1 MRESPILFGRAGRT
15 GPAPLVVPFRAV
27 PFCFA
32 PFHFVPFRSALLR
45 YVANF
50 NVVHYVEFLWIYA
63 YSGCST
69 LLYLL
74 TSPPS
79 LSHPSCFPPIV
90 LSPSPLRSQ
99 PYART

>member
-50 NVVHYVEFLWIYA
+50 NVVHYVEFLWIRIQR
-63 YSGCST
+63 
-69 LLYLL
+69 L
-74 TSPPS
+74 
-79 LSHPSCFPPIV
+79 
-90 LSPSPLRSQ
+90 
-99 PYART
+99 